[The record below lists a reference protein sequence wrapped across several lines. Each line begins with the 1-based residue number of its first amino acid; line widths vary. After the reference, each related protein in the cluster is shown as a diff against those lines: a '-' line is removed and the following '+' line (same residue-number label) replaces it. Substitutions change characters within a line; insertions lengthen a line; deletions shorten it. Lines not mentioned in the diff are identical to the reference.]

1 MEKDSSKRKTQFL
14 ITEAA
19 ICCHMLRV
27 KSTFPNQP
35 KEVAHRA
42 SKGTKQRKEVSF
54 PDLKLMNSDVDR
66 MGCAHDTRRLT
77 VVQMKP
83 VQQDRIIGN
92 YVQSSNFVM
101 KPNSNLK
108 LTAPQRRWATI
119 LALYVSLGKYGSTE
133 AVTSWMVNEP
143 QGEPGGGN

>member
-54 PDLKLMNSDVDR
+54 PDLKLMNSDADR

-108 LTAPQRRWATI
+108 LTAHSADEQLFWPFMCPWGSME
-119 LALYVSLGKYGSTE
+119 ALK
-133 AVTSWMVNEP
+133 
-143 QGEPGGGN
+143 Q